1 MAGIAHFGVG
11 LAAKRVAPQVPLWIL
26 LVASEFIDI
35 IWFFLFML
43 GIENLTTS
51 PWSHGM
57 FMSLVWWVL
66 AGLTAGLI
74 FHHRSTGFIIGLL
87 VFSHWVLDFISHPM
101 IGGPPD
107 LPLFFE
113 GSLKVGL
120 GHYTALGMAYTTALE
135 VVVFAAG
142 MVIYIVTRRQM
153 SSQLQRKVD
162 IPSTG

>member
-11 LAAKRVAPQVPLWIL
+11 LAAKRVAPKVPLWIL

-35 IWFFLFML
+35 IWFILFLL

-57 FMSLVWWVL
+57 FMSLVWSVL

-74 FHHRSTGFIIGLL
+74 FHRRSTGLIIGLL
-87 VFSHWVLDFISHPM
+87 VFSHWVLDFVSHPM
-101 IGGPPD
+101 MGGPPD

-113 GSLKVGL
+113 NSPKVGL
-120 GHYTALGMAYTTALE
+120 GLYTALGMGYATALE

-142 MVIYIVTRRQM
+142 MAIYIVTRRQM
-153 SSQLQRKVD
+153 ESQTQKKVD
-162 IPSTG
+162 IPSIG